1 MINHTTGLGLIA
13 GLGMQELII
22 ILIILLLLF
31 GSTRL
36 PQLAKGMGKS
46 IREFKKG
53 INDGEE
59 DERVEESRRAQQL
72 RAGEADRLRDEE
84 LARDKAAADRR
95 S

>member
-1 MINHTTGLGLIA
+1 MFAIIG

-22 ILIILLLLF
+22 VLVILLLLF

-53 INDGEE
+53 VSEGDEDAELEETRRERLRASDATRLRE
-59 DERVEESRRAQQL
+59 DE
-72 RAGEADRLRDEE
+72 
-84 LARDKAAADRR
+84 LASDKYANKPR
-95 S
+95 

>member
-1 MINHTTGLGLIA
+1 MFYPLFVIG

-22 ILIILLLLF
+22 VLIILLLLF

-53 INDGEE
+53 INDGEDDSE
-59 DERVEESRRAQQL
+59 LEAGRERERL
-72 RAGEADRLRDEE
+72 RAADSARLRDEE
-84 LARDKAAADRR
+84 LASDRATLDKPR

>member
-1 MINHTTGLGLIA
+1 MF

-53 INDGEE
+53 INDVE
-59 DERVEESRRAQQL
+59 DDAALPEARRETL
-72 RAGEADRLRDEE
+72 RAGDAERVPDRDHANQNRV
-84 LARDKAAADRR
+84 
-95 S
+95 

>member
-1 MINHTTGLGLIA
+1 MLGIG

-22 ILIILLLLF
+22 ILVILLLLF

-53 INDGEE
+53 IGEGE
-59 DERVEESRRAQQL
+59 DEGELEAARERERL
-72 RAGEADRLRDEE
+72 RAGETNRVADEDVVS
-84 LARDKAAADRR
+84 DKASLNKLR
-95 S
+95 

>member
-1 MINHTTGLGLIA
+1 MFAVIA

-53 INDGEE
+53 INEVGEDDPALPE
-59 DERVEESRRAQQL
+59 ARRETLA
-72 RAGEADRLRDEE
+72 AGEADR
-84 LARDKAAADRR
+84 ARQDDLAADKYSTKPR
-95 S
+95 

>member
-1 MINHTTGLGLIA
+1 MFAIIG

-22 ILIILLLLF
+22 VLIILLLLF

-53 INDGEE
+53 VSEGGDDDDAEL
-59 DERVEESRRAQQL
+59 DEARRERL
-72 RAGEADRLRDEE
+72 RAADAKRLRDDE
-84 LARDKAAADRR
+84 LASDKYSTKPR
-95 S
+95 

>member
-1 MINHTTGLGLIA
+1 MA

-22 ILIILLLLF
+22 ILVILLLLF

-53 INDGEE
+53 VSEGE
-59 DERVEESRRAQQL
+59 DERELENARQREQL
-72 RAGEADRLRDEE
+72 RAAESTPIREDE
-84 LARDKAAADRR
+84 LAAEKFSLNKPR
-95 S
+95 

>member
-1 MINHTTGLGLIA
+1 MLAMIG

-22 ILIILLLLF
+22 VLVILLLLF

-53 INDGEE
+53 VAEGEE
-59 DERVEESRRAQQL
+59 DTARELAESRRESL
-72 RAGEADRLRDEE
+72 GPADAERVRDEE
-84 LARDKAAADRR
+84 LSSERYPANKPR
-95 S
+95 

>member
-1 MINHTTGLGLIA
+1 MFAVIA

-53 INDGEE
+53 INDAE
-59 DERVEESRRAQQL
+59 DEAALPEARRDSL
-72 RAGEADRLRDEE
+72 RAGEAERARESD
-84 LARDKAAADRR
+84 LASDKYTTGPR
-95 S
+95 

>member
-1 MINHTTGLGLIA
+1 MFAVIG

-59 DERVEESRRAQQL
+59 DERLEESRRAQL
-72 RAGEADRLRDEE
+72 RAGEAAAREDE
-84 LARDKAAADRR
+84 LAADKVAANKPR
-95 S
+95 

>member
-1 MINHTTGLGLIA
+1 MFALIG

-22 ILIILLLLF
+22 ILVILLLLF

-53 INDGEE
+53 IGEGE
-59 DERVEESRRAQQL
+59 DEAEIEGARR
-72 RAGEADRLRDEE
+72 ERLRDAEAGRARDDE
-84 LARDKAAADRR
+84 LAPEKFTVNKPR
-95 S
+95 